1 MQFLEFA
8 SSRNAKTSN
17 ASSTNCDISIFPVAS
32 FSEVAFLLCDK

>member
-17 ASSTNCDISIFPVAS
+17 ASSMNCGIKRQVN
-32 FSEVAFLLCDK
+32 